1 MSVMRPCSRLP
12 SFGLLR
18 PAAAFLVLVLLLAGP
33 LPGFQAAAPA
43 LAAEAPVQAQAA
55 DIPFPKRVSGWEKM
69 LDRAAAQ
76 LGDSSLADKDF
87 EALRGELSGVFN
99 DARAAG
105 AAAAENL
112 SQTRQLL
119 DALGPAPAEGAPPE
133 AKEVGAERE
142 RLSKAI
148 AELDGRVRQAELVA
162 TRADILMR
170 SATTLRMDQFKA
182 NLLRQGQ
189 SPLGIETWQELP
201 TQLSFLGDRMSRAV
215 VALAAFEGWA
225 YRIAGLAALALV
237 CIGSA
242 WAARRW
248 LLRRFGHRE
257 TAEQPSYRQRV
268 AAAGAEAVAR
278 CLLPVVPTLALSAAL
293 LAMLEEDAAAAPIAA
308 AIASACN
315 GLIFFFLI
323 SGMAR
328 ATLAPQWPAWRLAE
342 VGEDCAAP
350 MVRRAAVFAGGLA
363 IAGAVFST
371 FQSMLVPPELVAVAG
386 FMVQLVATLTLLPLL
401 PARFWTPSAG
411 CGCDAPPEEKEADP
425 SAEGEMPAAAP
436 PSSWRGVRFAAAL
449 TAVSAL
455 AASAAGYHNLAIYI
469 AGLALSALA
478 IGGVLLLLRG
488 VLREAVSVLV
498 ERQDGRI
505 ASIRRTVIRTD
516 RGLGAFAYTARA
528 LIDLGLLAV
537 GGAMLLPL
545 SGIEGTEL
553 RGFADGFM
561 RGVTV
566 GGIRLAPGDIIA
578 AVTTFIVA
586 VAVTRYLQRQVDERV
601 LQRLQVDRGVQHSI
615 RTGVG
620 YLGIS
625 IALLMAVGTLGLDL
639 SSLALIAGA
648 LSVGIGFGLQAVVS
662 NFVAG
667 LILLIERPIKVGD
680 WVVVGD
686 KEGLI
691 KRISVRSTEIQ
702 TFHRASVIIPNSE
715 LITSQ
720 VLNWTLKDKFGRL
733 DIKIAIAHG
742 SDLKKTREVLLA
754 CTAGDQRISRLPAPQ
769 VIFRDFGPNCFN
781 FELRCFVSDVDNFIG
796 VQSDLRFAIVEAFQQ
811 NGIELFFPK
820 QVVHLP
826 QIGELRDLLL
836 TGRAAMEA
844 EPAVPPAPPAG
855 SAPVIG
861 LASAPL
867 PGRAVS

>member
-1 MSVMRPCSRLP
+1 MSVMRPCSRFLP
-12 SFGLLR
+12 SGLLR
-18 PAAAFLVLVLLLAGP
+18 SAAALLVLGLLLAGP
-33 LPGFQAAAPA
+33 SAAPA
-43 LAAEAPVQAQAA
+43 LAAEAPAQAQAA
-55 DIPFPKRVSGWEKM
+55 DIPFPKRVAGWEKM

-99 DARAAG
+99 EARAAG
-105 AAAAENL
+105 ATAAENL

-119 DALGPAPAEGAPPE
+119 EALGPAPAEGAPPE

-142 RLSKAI
+142 RLSKAL
-148 AELDGRVRQAELVA
+148 AELDGRMRQAELVA

-182 NLLRQGQ
+182 NLLRHGQ
-189 SPLGIETWQELP
+189 SPLGIETWQALP
-201 TQLSFLGDRMSRAV
+201 TQLSFLADRMSRAV
-215 VALAAFEGWA
+215 VALAAFEGWI
-225 YRIAGLAALALV
+225 YRIAGLAALALA
-237 CIGSA
+237 CIGSS

-248 LLRRFGHRE
+248 LLRRFGHRDV
-257 TAEQPSYRQRV
+257 AEQPSYRQRV

-293 LAMLEEDAAAAPIAA
+293 LAMLEGEAAAAPIAA
-308 AIASACN
+308 AITAACN

-328 ATLAPQWPAWRLAE
+328 ATLAPQWPAWRLAD

-350 MVRRAAVFAGGLA
+350 MVRRATIFAGGLA
-363 IAGAVFST
+363 IAGTVFST
-371 FQSMLVPPELVAVAG
+371 FQSMLVPPELVSVAG

-401 PARFWTPSAG
+401 PARFWTPSAN
-411 CGCDAPPEEKEADP
+411 CGCEAPPEEAEVDP
-425 SAEGEMPAAAP
+425 SADGEAQAAP
-436 PSSWRGVRFAAAL
+436 SSPSSWRGVRLAAAL
-449 TAVSAL
+449 TAISAL
-455 AASAAGYHNLAIYI
+455 VSSAAGYHNLANYI
-469 AGLALSALA
+469 ATLALSALA
-478 IGGVLLLLRG
+478 IGGLLLLLRG

-516 RGLGAFAYTARA
+516 RGLGAFAYMTRL
-528 LIDLGLLAV
+528 LIDLGLLAI
-537 GGAMLLPL
+537 GGAVLLPI
-545 SGIEGTEL
+545 SGIEGNEL
-553 RGFADGFM
+553 KGLAEGFM
-561 RGVTV
+561 RGITV
-566 GGIRLAPGDIIA
+566 GGIRIAPADIIA
-578 AVTTFIVA
+578 AVMTFVVA
-586 VAVTRYLQRQVDERV
+586 VAVTRYFQRQVDERV
-601 LQRLQVDRGVQHSI
+601 LQRLQLDRGVQHSI

-620 YLGIS
+620 YLGVS
-625 IALLMAVGTLGLDL
+625 IALLMAVGTMGLDL

-742 SDLKKTREVLLA
+742 SDLKKIREVLLA

-781 FELRCFVSDVDNFIG
+781 FELRCFVNDVDNFIG

-811 NGIELFFPK
+811 NGIEMFFPK
-820 QVVHLP
+820 QIVHLP
-826 QIGELRDLLL
+826 QIGELKDLLL
-836 TGRAAMEA
+836 TGRAGLGE
-844 EPAVPPAPPAG
+844 EPAVQPVA

-861 LASAPL
+861 LAAAPL
-867 PGRAVS
+867 PDRAVS

>member
-1 MSVMRPCSRLP
+1 MSAMHPCLRSFP
-12 SFGLLR
+12 SGLWR
-18 PAAAFLVLVLLLAGP
+18 PAVILLA
-33 LPGFQAAAPA
+33 LSLLSAVPA
-43 LAAEAPVQAQAA
+43 FAAEAPAQAQAQAQAA
-55 DIPFPKRVSGWEKM
+55 DIPFPKRVSGWERM

-76 LGDSSLADKDF
+76 LGDSSLADQDF

-99 DARAAG
+99 EARAAG
-105 AAAAENL
+105 ATAAENL
-112 SQTRQLL
+112 AQTRQLL

-142 RLSKAI
+142 RLSKAM

-182 NLLRQGQ
+182 NLLRKGQ
-189 SPLGIETWQELP
+189 SPLGIETWQALP

-215 VALAAFEGWA
+215 VALAAFEGWV
-225 YRIAGLAALALV
+225 YRIAGLSALALA

-248 LLRRFGHRE
+248 LLRRFGHRDV
-257 TAEQPSYRQRV
+257 AEQPSYRQRV

-293 LAMLEEDAAAAPIAA
+293 LAMLEGEAAAAPIAA
-308 AIASACN
+308 AITSACN

-350 MVRRAAVFAGGLA
+350 MVRRATIFAGGLA

-386 FMVQLVATLTLLPLL
+386 FMIQLVATLTLLPLL
-401 PARFWTPSAG
+401 PARFWTSSAN
-411 CGCDAPPEEKEADP
+411 CGCEAPAEEVEADP
-425 SAEGEMPAAAP
+425 SAEGETQPASS

-455 AASAAGYHNLAIYI
+455 AASAAGYHNLAIYV
-469 AGLALSALA
+469 AELALSALA

-516 RGLGAFAYTARA
+516 RGLGAFAYTTRL
-528 LIDLGLLAV
+528 LIDLGLLAI
-537 GGAMLLPL
+537 GAAMLLPL
-545 SGIEGTEL
+545 SGIEETEL
-553 RGFADGFM
+553 QGLADGFL
-561 RGVTV
+561 RGITV
-566 GGIRLAPGDIIA
+566 GGIRIAPADIIA
-578 AVTTFIVA
+578 AVVTFVVA
-586 VAVTRYLQRQVDERV
+586 VMVTRYVQRQVDERV
-601 LQRLQVDRGVQHSI
+601 LQRLHLDRGVQHSI

-625 IALLMAVGTLGLDL
+625 IAILLGVGTLGLDL

-702 TFHRASVIIPNSE
+702 TFQRASVIIPNSE
-715 LITSQ
+715 LISSQ
-720 VLNWTLKDKFGRL
+720 VLNWTLKDKFGRV
-733 DIKIAIAHG
+733 DIKIAVAHG
-742 SDLKKTREVLLA
+742 TDLKKLREVLLA
-754 CTAGDQRISRLPAPQ
+754 CTAGDQRISRLPAPL
-769 VIFRDFGPNCFN
+769 VVFRDFGPNCFN
-781 FELRCFVSDVDNFIG
+781 FELRCFVNDVDNSLG
-796 VQSDLRFAIVEAFQQ
+796 VQSDLRFAIVEAFER

-826 QIGELRDLLL
+826 QFEELRELLL
-836 TGRAAMEA
+836 TGRAAAGTEA
-844 EPAVPPAPPAG
+844 AMAAPAP
-855 SAPVIG
+855 SASVIG
-861 LASAPL
+861 LAAAPL
-867 PGRAVS
+867 PDRAVS